1 MIKIPPLLQKGDKVA
16 VVAPAGKA
24 DINNL
29 KRGIEILEQ
38 WGFKVQI
45 GNHVFDQ
52 YPYFSSSDENRLK
65 DIQQALDD
73 NDIKAIFCARGGYGT
88 VRIINNIDFSH
99 FVRYPKWVIGF
110 SDITYLLCKIQSLG
124 IACIHGPM
132 PASFYRYRNASVR
145 YLHTLLTTGKISY
158 KISAKY
164 IETFTKN
171 NHFSHPITG
180 GNLTILSHTIG
191 TPYSLDT
198 TGKILLIEDLNEEP
212 YKIERYLFHLKDAG
226 LLDKVKGIIVGHFQL
241 KRQDEFP
248 FSFKEL
254 LYSIRTS
261 SQQFFIYKFP
271 VGHGSASYPLMFN
284 VPLNIDV
291 KANFVKITQQIF

>member
-24 DINNL
+24 DKNNL
-29 KRGIEILEQ
+29 KIGIQILEQ

-45 GNHVFDQ
+45 GKHVFDQ

-73 NDIKAIFCARGGYGT
+73 NEIKAIFCARGGYGT
-88 VRIINNIDFSH
+88 VRIIDKIDFSH
-99 FVRYPKWVIGF
+99 FVRHPKWVIGF

-158 KISAKY
+158 NISAKY
-164 IETFTKN
+164 IETFTKT

-191 TPYSLDT
+191 TQYSLDT

-212 YKIERYLFHLKDAG
+212 YKIERYLFHLKQAG
-226 LLDKVKGIIVGHFQL
+226 LFDNLNGIIIGNFQM
-241 KRQDEFP
+241 KKQDQFSISFP
-248 FSFKEL
+248 QL
-254 LYSIRTS
+254 LNSLRTS
-261 SQQFFIYKFP
+261 NHQFFIYKFP
-271 VGHGSASYPLMFN
+271 VGHGAINYPVVFN
-284 VPLNIDV
+284 VPLNVEI
-291 KANFVKITQQIF
+291 KSNYAKITQQIF